1 MARKT
6 IDIATI
12 IDMTNRITTS
22 DDFHG
27 YEREIVCGVL
37 EAIIEKSGNK
47 VKFTSLSEN
56 EEDFKRE
63 YTL

>member
-1 MARKT
+1 
-6 IDIATI
+6 
-12 IDMTNRITTS
+12 MTNRITTS